1 MCLLYLD
8 EVITL
13 LAKTELFGIVEQM
26 RCAACF
32 DTLY

>member
-26 RCAACF
+26 RCVLRYA
-32 DTLY
+32 L